1 MLLLSSLSLVWN
13 NCIFDNM
20 ILNFHFS
27 RRITVLVKKLS
38 SDLGSAGSIDF
49 RGGSDFSPPC
59 SGNPCKMRLCVQCS
73 LPHRNA
79 LHKAPVAEGAGSPG
93 KATHP
98 SEHTQL
104 LIRTLPFPV
113 FFSLLALPLVLLN
126 AYIICFTVK
135 CVCPQEQSL
144 QSREHHNHAMTL
156 LDHSILSAKV
166 LVWSLLPQ

>member
-1 MLLLSSLSLVWN
+1 MLLSSSLSLVWN

-126 AYIICFTVK
+126 ASV
-135 CVCPQEQSL
+135 L
-144 QSREHHNHAMTL
+144 QSSVSVLKSNHYNQE
-156 LDHSILSAKV
+156 SIITTQWPCWTTPFHQLKS
-166 LVWSLLPQ
+166 